1 MKIVLIVDDEEGF
14 LRSLAEGLN
23 ASCSDKFRVLTAH
36 NGEEALRVLE
46 LTDISLVV
54 TDLLMPC
61 LDGYGLLGQ
70 IKLQW
75 PWIPIIVMSAHLDH
89 EAESRLKAMGVSHFL
104 EKPLDFDHVA
114 TSIRDKV
121 SSVSGQNEEVFVP

>member
-23 ASCSDKFRVLTAH
+23 ACCEKFRVLTAH

-54 TDLLMPC
+54 TDLLMPRV
-61 LDGYGLLGQ
+61 DGYGLIGH
-70 IKLQW
+70 IKTEW

-114 TSIRDKV
+114 TSIREKV
-121 SSVSGQNEEVFVP
+121 ASVSGQNEALVP